1 MQRFLVRNQAPKPDP
16 GIVNRAAKAKKHRK
30 IEKIVEATL
39 YKRRKLETRS
49 AFLHEHEIQE
59 PTIGHNKHVGMA
71 GHAHIIPK
79 GGQYGA
85 MHSVALSARAAPAIP
100 AANGRPAVPGRQA
113 RGEESRPK
121 GNVLRIYPPGEHD
134 YGFMEVAGAVP
145 ERLARTVRT
154 PSGRDWEPA
163 RPAKAGHVRYFRAS
177 GRAGNDAQ
185 WDEVAE
191 GEHLRNAEQ
200 FNFMEH
206 PHQPLAPGL
215 MAQRLRAIERK

>member
-1 MQRFLVRNQAPKPDP
+1 MHDQ
-16 GIVNRAAKAKKHRK
+16 
-30 IEKIVEATL
+30 
-39 YKRRKLETRS
+39 
-49 AFLHEHEIQE
+49 EIQE
-59 PTIGHNKHVGMA
+59 PTIGHNKHTGMA
-71 GHAHIIPK
+71 GHVHIVPK

-85 MHSVALSARAAPAIP
+85 LHSVALSARAAAARP
-100 AANGRPAVPGRQA
+100 AADGRPAVPGRQQ

-121 GNVLRIYPPGEHD
+121 GNRVYPPGERD

-191 GEHLRNAEQ
+191 GQHLRNAEQ
-200 FNFMEH
+200 LNLMER
-206 PHQPLAPGL
+206 PRRPLAPGL
-215 MAQRLRAIERK
+215 MAQRLRSIERK